1 MSQIKTTEIEGD
13 VAIGRHVTAGGSAI
27 VRGNAKIG
35 HNLRVE
41 GCLDAPNIKGPA
53 KGLFADEATL
63 KAAYPLPEKGWWA
76 LVGDS
81 VPAAVYTVKD
91 GEWTA
96 TGKTAGTLTLDVEQY
111 SKETEKLIGEL
122 AELRQDVAENA
133 ADIDALATKHNEDIN
148 TEAEAR
154 KAGDAALQTR
164 MGAAEGALS
173 TEKGERTAADAALQ
187 TALEALKAR
196 VTTAEGGIATNAGDI
211 ATLMGLSQDHDE
223 QIEALQTALNAL
235 SGSGD
240 TTAVIDTFNEVVD
253 FLEGVTNNETLSA
266 KLMELKGLLKDHGD
280 DIEGLKEQVTQITQ
294 TVDEDRELQNSQAE
308 TIKTLQGDL
317 SEAQNELG
325 ELSQMLVDY
334 EDDAALA
341 LSLAEAR
348 LGRRI
353 DAVGILPFNA
363 IVEAHGSVSDGAPDY
378 ATQFP
383 STADGAYRHI
393 IFDKSRGTFL
403 WEIHAGDYPDCP
415 AGDAYSAWTGS
426 EEYVSEGHPR
436 ADRLFRLGNELYRW
450 KDGVLQP
457 IEAPNG
463 TLTLETGEASYDIP
477 ISVGASVKNKKM
489 GRYEDMV
496 LTASVKNNELYLEMS
511 RPLEEGE
518 YAALL
523 TCGKIKNTYRK
534 FGDDYYSRYRWHV
547 RHQMPADGTGNRT
560 GRGCTFEVEA
570 DGLWLCNGATIRER
584 LDELSR
590 CGTERP
596 RAYRCQRS
604 RMLLHPGQTVTVT
617 YGVAIYMLDETRRLR
632 RKSNVVYFYV
642 DYFATSDEELAVTT
656 IRI

>member
-1 MSQIKTTEIEGD
+1 MIPTTKIDGD
-13 VAIGRHVTAGGSAI
+13 VAVGRNVAAGGNAT
-27 VRGNAKIG
+27 VRGNATVDHDLKVG
-35 HNLRVE
+35 
-41 GCLDAPNIKGPA
+41 GWLDAPNIKGPA
-53 KGLFADEATL
+53 KGLFADEAAL

-96 TGKTAGTLTLDVEQY
+96 TGKTAGTLTLAVEQY

-133 ADIDALATKHNEDIN
+133 ADIDALVTKHNEDIN

-173 TEKGERTAADAALQ
+173 TEKSERTAADAALQ
-187 TALEALKAR
+187 TALEALRTR
-196 VTTAEGGIATNAGDI
+196 VSTNTTDIVTNASDI
-211 ATLMGLSQDHDE
+211 ASLQDD
-223 QIEALQTALNAL
+223 LQRVAAALNAL

-240 TTAVIDTFNEVVD
+240 TTEVIDTFREVVD
-253 FLEGVTNNETLSA
+253 FLAGITNDETLSA

-280 DIEGLKEQVTQITQ
+280 DIEGLKEQMTQMTQI
-294 TVDEDRELQNSQAE
+294 VDEDRELQTAQAE
-308 TIKTLQGDL
+308 TIKTLQEGL
-317 SEAQNELG
+317 GEAQNELG
-325 ELSQMLVDY
+325 ELSQALVDY

-341 LSLAEAR
+341 LSEAEMR

-363 IVEAHGSVSDGAPDY
+363 IVEAHGSVSDEAPDY

-415 AGDAYSAWTGS
+415 AGDAYTSWKGS
-426 EEYVSEGHPR
+426 VEYVAEGHPR
-436 ADRLFRLGNELYRW
+436 TDRLYRLGNELYRW

-463 TLTLETGEASYDIP
+463 TLTLETGDASYDIP
-477 ISVGASVKNKKM
+477 ISVGESVKKKKV
-489 GRYEDMV
+489 GKYEDMV
-496 LTASVKNNELYLEMS
+496 LTASVKNNELYLKTS
-511 RPLEEGE
+511 RPLADDE

-523 TCGKIKNTYRK
+523 TCGKTKNFYHES
-534 FGDDYYSRYRWHV
+534 YYSRYRWHV
-547 RHQMPADGTGNRT
+547 RHQLPADSEGNLPT

-584 LDELSR
+584 LEALSR
-590 CGTERP
+590 CGSERP
-596 RAYRCQRS
+596 RAYRCQGS

-617 YGVAIYMLDETRRLR
+617 YGVAIYMLDETLRLR

-642 DYFATSDEELAVTT
+642 EYFATSDEELAVTT

>member
-1 MSQIKTTEIEGD
+1 MIPTKKIDGD
-13 VAIGRHVTAGGSAI
+13 VAVGRNVAAGGNAT
-27 VRGNAKIG
+27 VRGNATVEHDLK
-35 HNLRVE
+35 VE
-41 GCLDAPNIKGPA
+41 GWLDAPNIKGPA
-53 KGLFADEATL
+53 KGLFADEAAL

-96 TGKTAGTLTLDVEQY
+96 TGKTAGTLTLAVEQY

-164 MGAAEGALS
+164 MGTAEGALS
-173 TEKGERTAADAALQ
+173 TEKSERTAADTALQ

-196 VTTAEGGIATNAGDI
+196 VSQGEGRIDTNASDI
-211 ATLMGLSQDHDE
+211 ASLQDD
-223 QIEALQTALNAL
+223 LQRVAQALNAL

-240 TTAVIDTFNEVVD
+240 TTAVIDTFKEVVD
-253 FLEGVTNNETLSA
+253 FLAGITNDETLSA

-294 TVDEDRELQNSQAE
+294 IVDEDRELQTAQAD
-308 TIKTLQGDL
+308 TIRTLQKGL
-317 SEAQNELG
+317 GEAQSSLG
-325 ELSQMLVDY
+325 ELSQAFVDY

-341 LSLAEAR
+341 LSEAEAR

-363 IVEAHGSVSDGAPDY
+363 IVEAHGSVSDEAPDY

-393 IFDKSRGTFL
+393 IFDRSRGTFL

-436 ADRLFRLGNELYRW
+436 ADRLFRLNNELYRW
-450 KDGVLQP
+450 KDGMLQS

-477 ISVGASVKNKKM
+477 ISVGASVKKKKV

-496 LTASVKNNELYLEMS
+496 LTASVKNNELYLETS
-511 RPLEEGE
+511 RQPADDE

-523 TCGKIKNTYRK
+523 TCGLQKRK
-534 FGDDYYSRYRWHV
+534 RECLKPYSRYRWHI
-547 RHQMPADGTGNRT
+547 RRQYYPGSDHTG
-560 GRGCTFEVEA
+560 CKFEIET
-570 DGLWLCNGATIRER
+570 DGLWKCNDESIRER
-584 LDELSR
+584 LLSLSGGSNG
-590 CGTERP
+590 C
-596 RAYRCQRS
+596 RAYYCYKKKKKLPTDGR
-604 RMLLHPGQTVTVT
+604 PFTVT
-617 YGVAIYMLDETRRLR
+617 YGVAIYKKDETPPLK
-632 RKSNVVYFYV
+632 RKSNVVYFYI
-642 DYFATSDEELAVTT
+642 DYQLTNYDAETGFWETSTT
-656 IRI
+656 IHL

>member
-41 GCLDAPNIKGPA
+41 GWLDAPNIKGPA
-53 KGLFADEATL
+53 KGLFADEAAL
-63 KAAYPLPEKGWWA
+63 NAAYPLPEKGWWA

-164 MGAAEGALS
+164 VGAAEGALS
-173 TEKGERTAADAALQ
+173 AEKSERTAADAALQ

-196 VTTAEGGIATNAGDI
+196 VSQGEGRIDTNESDI
-211 ATLMGLSQDHDE
+211 ATLQDD
-223 QIEALQTALNAL
+223 LQSVAQALNAL

-240 TTAVIDTFNEVVD
+240 TTAVIDTFKEVVD
-253 FLEGVTNNETLSA
+253 FLAGITNDETLSA

-294 TVDEDRELQNSQAE
+294 TVDEDRELQNAQGTAISQMQ
-308 TIKTLQGDL
+308 KDL
-317 SEAQNELG
+317 GEAQNELG

-403 WEIHAGDYPDCP
+403 WEIHAGDYPNCP

-426 EEYVSEGHPR
+426 EEYVSDGHPR
-436 ADRLFRLGNELYRW
+436 ADRLYRMGNELYRW

-477 ISVGASVKNKKM
+477 ISVGASVKKKKV

-496 LTASVKNNELYLEMS
+496 LTASIKNNELYLKTS
-511 RPLEEGE
+511 RPLADDE

-523 TCGKIKNTYRK
+523 TCGKTKNTRYES
-534 FGDDYYSRYRWHV
+534 GEDYYSRYRWHV
-547 RHQMPADGTGNRT
+547 RHQLPADGTGDPT

-570 DGLWLCNGATIRER
+570 DGLWLCNGVTIRER
-584 LDELSR
+584 LAELSR

-642 DYFATSDEELAVTT
+642 DYFATSDEELVTTT